1 MMKSDEL
8 LDKMSAI
15 ADLAITC
22 EAKVE
27 TFESRPHT
35 ETRVDEADKCKT
47 IHAYAAKIALAALE
61 LFPPDELATVALALE
76 KSILPVATMNEPVAE
91 KVSKGMTMR
100 QMLLLGDDVENAQAV
115 LASLMEMLA
124 ERQVELKNN

>member
-61 LFPPDELATVALALE
+61 KA
-76 KSILPVATMNEPVAE
+76 INEVNAKHGVTE
-91 KVSKGMTMR
+91 KVEVVPCEVVQICANGRHKDVVLIDKG
-100 QMLLLGDDVENAQAV
+100 EI
-115 LASLMEMLA
+115 
-124 ERQVELKNN
+124 